1 MVIQVNYLRNNYQ
14 KVQIVFTKPYNEL
27 KREKT
32 SEIDSK
38 PVKTNKNN
46 PKPAK
51 TSQNKPKQPQNAKA
65 IQSKIQ
71 IDPKQA
77 KTTQNEQK

>member
-1 MVIQVNYLRNNYQ
+1 MVIQVNYLRKNHQ

-27 KREKT
+27 RREKR
-32 SEIDSK
+32 SEIDPK

-51 TSQNKPKQPQNAKA
+51 TSQNKPKQPPKC
-65 IQSKIQ
+65 QS
-71 IDPKQA
+71 DLNP
-77 KTTQNEQK
+77 N